1 MSLFINTNIASLNA
15 QRNLTTS
22 QDELHTAL
30 QRLSSGMRIN
40 SARDDAAGMAIA
52 SRMTSQ
58 INGLTQAGRNAND
71 GVSLAQTA
79 EGALQQSGDILQ
91 RIRQL
96 AVQSANASN
105 STTDRQS
112 LNSEVNQLVAELDR
126 IATTT
131 SFNGLKLLDST
142 YQGQQFQVGADANQV
157 IGISVAGARAAD
169 LKNNTVNLQ
178 GALASDLG
186 GAMASAAAPP
196 ANAILGQNLTIAG
209 SAGTSVMAVVAG
221 SSAATVAA
229 LVNANTA
236 STGVNASATTTAT
249 MTVTSAAASTISF
262 TLGSTT
268 GTATALSATVGA
280 GGVLTSVASSINAVA
295 GKTGVTATTNA
306 AGTTLTL
313 TSATGQDITIQD
325 YVNSGGAGNTA
336 TVDGS
341 NAAAAQTLT
350 SGAATDSTRV
360 TGAVTLFADAGFT
373 AVSSTAAAGTVFGT
387 TVTAAT
393 STAVSAIDISST
405 AGANTAI
412 GIVDAA
418 ISQVSKMRADLGAV
432 QNRFMN
438 TIANLQTTTEN
449 LSAARSRIQDADFAA
464 ETAALTRGQILQQAG
479 TAMLAQANALPNGV
493 LTLLR

>member
-1 MSLFINTNIASLNA
+1 MALFINTNIASLNA

-22 QDELHTAL
+22 QDALNTSL

-40 SARDDAAGMAIA
+40 SARDDAAGMAI
-52 SRMTSQ
+52 SQRMTSQ
-58 INGLTQAGRNAND
+58 IRGLSQAQRNAND

-91 RIRQL
+91 RIREL
-96 AVQSANASN
+96 AVQSANATN
-105 STTDRQS
+105 SSTDRAS
-112 LNSEVNQLVAELDR
+112 LNAEVNELIAELDR
-126 IATTT
+126 IASTTT
-131 SFNGLKLLDST
+131 FNGLNLLDST

-157 IGISVAGARAAD
+157 IGISISGARAAD
-169 LKNNTVNLQ
+169 LKNNTVVLGGNTS
-178 GALASDLG
+178 ASDLG
-186 GAMASAAAPP
+186 SAMAVTSTAP
-196 ANAILGQNLTIAG
+196 ANAIIAQTLTIAG
-209 SAGTSVMAVVAG
+209 SAGTSAMAITSG
-221 SSAATVAA
+221 SSAATIAA

-236 STGVNASATTTAT
+236 STGVNASASTTAT
-249 MTVTSAAASTISF
+249 MTVATAGTISF
-262 TLGSTT
+262 TLNSSS
-268 GTATALSATVGA
+268 GTATALSSTVGT
-280 GGVLTSVASSINAVA
+280 GGSLTSVASSINAVS

-325 YVNSGGAGNTA
+325 FVHSTA
-336 TVDGS
+336 ASTAVVDGPNS
-341 NAAAAQTLT
+341 VASVTLV
-350 SGAATDSTRV
+350 SGATDSTRIL
-360 TGAVTLFADAGFT
+360 GRVTLFSDSGFT
-373 AVSSTAAAGTVFGT
+373 AVSNTGAAGAVFTT

-393 STAVSAIDISST
+393 TAAVSSIDISSV
-405 AGANTAI
+405 AGANTAL

-418 ISQVSKMRADLGAV
+418 VSQVSRMRSNLGAV

-449 LSAARSRIQDADFAA
+449 LSAARSRIMDADFAA

-479 TAMLAQANALPNGV
+479 TAMLAQANALPNNV